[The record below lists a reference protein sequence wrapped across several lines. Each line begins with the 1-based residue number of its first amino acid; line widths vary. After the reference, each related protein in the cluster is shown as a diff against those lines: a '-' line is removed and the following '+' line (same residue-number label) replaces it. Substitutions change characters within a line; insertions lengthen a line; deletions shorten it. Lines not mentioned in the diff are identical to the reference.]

1 MAEMLRSMDKGVQT
15 ALRGLCIVL
24 FSVLALLLLANVG
37 LRLVND
43 FSIFLGRNGLEGAAA
58 AVKALCPISSLHWFD
73 EIVELCFAA
82 LVFYGAAALW
92 GTKGH
97 FCVGDWISSR
107 LPNRSMAAVYKALIS
122 LISVAFMA
130 IFFWFSLSLVLHS
143 TELTTVFQ
151 IPKSVLYSCMP
162 ISSAIMLAYSLVD
175 VCLDIR
181 NIFAQGETLT
191 GSGTREARSL

>member
-1 MAEMLRSMDKGVQT
+1 MADMLRNMDKWVQ
-15 ALRGLCIVL
+15 AVLRMVCIAL
-24 FSVLALLLLANVG
+24 FSLLALLLLANVG

-58 AVKALCPISSLHWFD
+58 AVKALFPVSSLHWFD

-97 FCVGDWISSR
+97 FCVGDWISAR
-107 LPNRSMAAVYKALIS
+107 LPDRRLAAIYKMLVS
-122 LISVAFMA
+122 LISVTFMA
-130 IFFWFSLSLVLHS
+130 TFFWFSLSLVLHS

-151 IPKSVLYSCMP
+151 IPKSVLYACMP

-175 VCLDIR
+175 ICLDIR
-181 NIFAQGETLT
+181 NIFAQGDAST